1 MKEIDV
7 AEAGSVSAPARIARA
22 AILCGSALLLSA
34 ASVAGQSARAAAPAR
49 GGAAHSDAVRGTL
62 FIVGGGTQPHELVTQ
77 FIALAGGPGHARIAI
92 FPMASEDT
100 TTGPEK
106 KAELDSLGATSFVLN
121 VTREQADADSI
132 VKLIGT
138 ATGIWFP
145 GGDQVRIT
153 RALQGSKALRAIH
166 ERYRAGAVIGGTS
179 AGAAVMSDSMLTGNQ
194 FFPGMKTAVDS
205 GNSSKRIARDIIEVI
220 PGLGFLHD
228 AIVDQHFIKR
238 MRENRLISV
247 ILARPSFIGV
257 GIDEGTALRVYPDG
271 HWQVLGASAA
281 IVFDA
286 RNATVTPPGAPRLGA
301 VGMRVSVLPAGSTF
315 DPRTGK
321 ATLPPNGG

>member
-7 AEAGSVSAPARIARA
+7 PDVKAVGPSVRA
-22 AILCGSALLLSA
+22 AGAITFFGAMLLLPLTSIA
-34 ASVAGQSARAAAPAR
+34 AQSAKAAAPAHA
-49 GGAAHSDAVRGTL
+49 GAARGTL
-62 FIVGGGTQPHELVTQ
+62 FIVGGGTQPPQLVTQ

-121 VTREQADADSI
+121 VTRAEADADSV

-153 RALQGSKALRAIH
+153 KALQGSRALRAIH

-179 AGAAVMSDSMLTGNQ
+179 AGAAIMSDSMLTGNQ
-194 FFPGMKTAVDS
+194 FFPGMTTAVDS
-205 GNSSKRIARDIIEVI
+205 GNSSKRIGRRIIEVI
-220 PGLGFLHD
+220 PGLGFLHG

-238 MRENRLISV
+238 MRENRLMSV
-247 ILARPSFIGV
+247 ILERPSLLGV
-257 GIDEGTALRVYPDG
+257 GIDESTALRVYPDG
-271 HWQVLGASAA
+271 HWQVYGASAA
-281 IVFDA
+281 TVFDA
-286 RNATVTPPGAPRLGA
+286 RNATVTSAAAPTLG
-301 VGMRVSVLPAGSTF
+301 VTGMRVSVLPAGSTF

-321 ATLPPNGG
+321 ATLPQGGR